1 MLSFL
6 FVFFV
11 PYGQC
16 ATLTVKER
24 GFDLAQVKD
33 SSYPGVYL
41 VLSFLELLLNLKPR
55 QVPDVQLGKGCE
67 VGGFGIVSFSHLGR
81 YLMCD

>member
-41 VLSFLELLLNLKPR
+41 VLSFLELLLNLKA
-55 QVPDVQLGKGCE
+55 QAGT
-67 VGGFGIVSFSHLGR
+67 
-81 YLMCD
+81 